1 MPSTVPVVGNTELDK
16 AHALNKFKETLS
28 RIAIIHCDK
37 SIINYELSPTGSRG
51 RNIYLLAMSQLRY
64 K

>member
-28 RIAIIHCDK
+28 RIAIIQCDK
-37 SIINYELSPTGSRG
+37 SIIKYELSPTGSRG
-51 RNIYLLAMSQLRY
+51 GGHLSLGHVPTEV
-64 K
+64 